1 MAACILLALY
11 ALMSALDAPE
21 LHHLGGGGTRC
32 SRHLVSTEE
41 GCSGSVI
48 FIARKLM
55 LRNMIGLRSSMERS
69 QDFMF
74 NLDLNYQP
82 HGVYNCSK
90 CFICMRPAYL
100 KTKRRAACRGN
111 TILLARDSG
120 YKDSSMDLS
129 WSAKFMRACKA

>member
-1 MAACILLALY
+1 
-11 ALMSALDAPE
+11 
-21 LHHLGGGGTRC
+21 
-32 SRHLVSTEE
+32 
-41 GCSGSVI
+41 
-48 FIARKLM
+48 M
-55 LRNMIGLRSSMERS
+55 LRNMIGLMSSMERS

-82 HGVYNCSK
+82 HGVYNCSE

-100 KTKRRAACRGN
+100 KTKWRAACRGN

-129 WSAKFMRACKA
+129 WSAKLMRACKA